1 VDALMVHIINFMTDW
16 LISSHENI
24 SNEAETVVLFC
35 TWYQY

>member
-1 VDALMVHIINFMTDW
+1 MTDW